1 MGFLLCF
8 LLCCQAVIPLKY
20 TINSMR
26 EGDEEDQSSGWK
38 TYIKD
43 KERNRLFNE
52 FLSKVYT
59 PSLEFYTISGMNC
72 SKLS

>member
-1 MGFLLCF
+1 
-8 LLCCQAVIPLKY
+8 
-20 TINSMR
+20 MR

-59 PSLEFYTISGMNC
+59 PSLEFYTISGMYC
-72 SKLS
+72 SKLT